1 MKCLMSSVQMFFFFM
16 DYFLPLVKNNAA
28 RTLQKLYSDSSIT
41 LAVLGFVPLVYI
53 IVVVLHH
60 LIRRFRGQKGG
71 DGLTSSLPHRLLH
84 SDQYQDSFGYIA
96 AFSVQSQ

>member
-1 MKCLMSSVQMFFFFM
+1 MKCLMSSVQTFFFFM
-16 DYFLPLVKNNAA
+16 DYFLPLVKNHAA
-28 RTLQKLYSDSSIT
+28 GTLQKLYSDSSIT

-60 LIRRFRGQKGG
+60 LIRRFRGQR

-84 SDQYQDSFGYIA
+84 SDQYRDSFGYIA
-96 AFSVQSQ
+96 ALSAQSQ